1 MYNPKVSHPR
11 SSNNVPPM
19 RSGGDQILFFF
30 GGAQTPINLALKPS
44 QFQGSHES
52 FSQSQQ
58 VDAGRLQQLQ
68 KKRRS
73 PVKVLPGGV

>member
-1 MYNPKVSHPR
+1 M
-11 SSNNVPPM
+11 
-19 RSGGDQILFFF
+19 FFF